1 MMILLEYV
9 KKRYFLLS
17 YPSSHQ
23 LFHLSYE
30 ALPWPEKLQVFK
42 AWWLNTICGFCWEC
56 KKGKWKHTQF
66 SVLRISHGGQRIRA
80 WREAQATSIKTEM
93 LLLVL
98 HGEIL
103 CKSGRGTLWY
113 TGAFTWSPRSPGRS
127 HKVHISNPS
136 LILSGTS
143 WHQSLATCKKASGR
157 KKRENVA
164 PPFYLG
170 RYICVTVLKTSKWP
184 VKPMKY
190 LCSWFILFKMI
201 LMSSKMIFTKFPFIG
216 GNILRIRSA

>member
-23 LFHLSYE
+23 LFHLPYE

-66 SVLRISHGGQRIRA
+66 SVLRISHGGQRIGA
-80 WREAQATSIKTEM
+80 WREARATSIKTEM

-103 CKSGRGTLWY
+103 CKSGRGILWY

-127 HKVHISNPS
+127 RQVHISNSPS

-143 WHQSLATCKKASGR
+143 WHQSLATCKKASGC
-157 KKRENVA
+157 KKMRECCT
-164 PPFYLG
+164 PFLLG
-170 RYICVTVLKTSKWP
+170 KV
-184 VKPMKY
+184 Y
-190 LCSWFILFKMI
+190 LCNCSQDFKVT
-201 LMSSKMIFTKFPFIG
+201 S
-216 GNILRIRSA
+216 